1 MFHAVKRPNV
11 AILASSHQH
20 CLKTLLEA
28 NLDNRLCNIKVIIS
42 NDASCRELAN
52 AFNVEFKYFSVTAHN
67 QQNIEGLQ
75 IFLLQSLDID
85 LVILAQ
91 YTPILSPVFHSVFAG
106 RLITTFSTGSTPFEC
121 SVLQSAQDRGEE
133 VRGVCATYTKDGIKH
148 HEIILHDGFIV
159 DIKKTPDQIQKSYFE
174 LEADVLLKAVTWH
187 LQGRILRENGE
198 CYVLDS
204 PANVISFP
212 VKSKLP
218 TYKAEQDS
226 AAG

>member
-1 MFHAVKRPNV
+1 MFNSVKRPNV
-11 AILASSHQH
+11 AILASSQQH

-28 NLDNRLCNIKVIIS
+28 NLNNRLCNIRAIIS
-42 NDASCRELAN
+42 NDSSCRELAD
-52 AFNVEFKYFSVTAHN
+52 AFNIDFKYFSVNANNH
-67 QQNIEGLQ
+67 QNIEGLQ

-91 YTPILSPVFHSVFAG
+91 YKPTLSPVFHSAFAG
-106 RLITTFSTGSTPFEC
+106 RLITTYSTSSTPFEC
-121 SVLQSAQDRGEE
+121 SVLQSAQERGEE
-133 VRGVCATYTKDGIKH
+133 VKGVCATYTKDGIKH

-159 DIKKTPDQIQKSYFE
+159 DPQKSPDQIQKSYVD

-204 PANVISFP
+204 PFNVISFP
-212 VKSKLP
+212 VKPKLP